1 MTMKLLLRENVKNL
15 GHAGD
20 VVAVTEG
27 YGRNYLLPRKMA
39 VEVTPANLKALEA
52 EQKRR
57 HAREL
62 ERIKD
67 FQALAARI
75 AATDITLKERVSDG
89 DTLYGAVSA
98 KQIAASLADEGIG
111 IDAEMVRIEEPV
123 KTIGVHR
130 VPIRLHAEVEA
141 TLRIWVV
148 GVKDK
153 EADTPR

>member
-1 MTMKLLLRENVKNL
+1 MAMKLLLRENVKHL
-15 GHAGD
+15 GDVGD
-20 VVAVTEG
+20 VVSVAEG
-27 YGRNYLLPRKMA
+27 YGRNFLLPRKMA
-39 VEVTPANLKALEA
+39 VELTPANLKALEA

-62 ERIKD
+62 ERVKD

-89 DTLYGAVSA
+89 DTLYGAISA
-98 KQIAASLADEGIG
+98 KQIVQSLADEGIG
-111 IDAEMVRIEEPV
+111 IEAEMVRIEEPV

-130 VPIRLHAEVEA
+130 IPLRLHPEVEA
-141 TLRIWVV
+141 SLRIWVV

-153 EADTPR
+153 EPVA